1 MVDDIKVLRELSLAE
16 QLGRLARLWRTAADK
31 ELAPLALTYSRWTAL
46 WKLKSLNDNVSQKTL
61 ADALEIELASL
72 MRTLKQLE
80 EQGLIVRHCSDKD
93 KRVRIVSLTDQGSA
107 VISKI
112 EAHIMQVR
120 RDLLAGID
128 EAELAQFKNIIE
140 KIARNALHRLSDT
153 EAQ

>member
-1 MVDDIKVLRELSLAE
+1 MIDDIKVLQELSLAE

-31 ELAPLALTYSRWTAL
+31 ELAPLGLTYSRWTAL
-46 WKLKSLNDNVSQKTL
+46 WKLKSLKDNVSQKTL

-93 KRVRIVSLTDQGSA
+93 KRVRIVSLTVQGGE

-112 EAHIMQVR
+112 ETHIMQVR
-120 RDLLAGID
+120 HDLLAGID
-128 EAELAQFKNIIE
+128 EAELAQFKKIIE
-140 KIARNALHRLSDT
+140 QIARNALHRLSDT